1 MKTVLKVT
9 AVVALM
15 LSTVVSSA
23 KERLDVVALN
33 KAKSLLLVIQD
44 SSQDLAVRLV
54 DSDFN
59 TIYSETIKSSNI
71 NKKFD
76 LKNLNDGTYYFYT
89 SNDLRDIAY
98 TISISDN
105 VLSIVSEEE
114 KVKPFFR
121 KTEDKI
127 LMNFLNSEKSS
138 VEIKL
143 YDEDNRLV
151 FSEIRNEEVIVEK
164 AFDFSKAFPGVYTVI
179 ISDENNSY
187 TESFIVD

>member
-105 VLSIVSEEE
+105 VLSIVNEEE

-121 KTEDKI
+121 KTEDKV

>member
-121 KTEDKI
+121 KTEDKV

>member
-23 KERLDVVALN
+23 KEKLDLVALN
-33 KAKSLLLVIQD
+33 NTKSLLLVIQD

-59 TIYSETIKSSNI
+59 TIYSETITNSSI

-89 SNDLRDIAY
+89 SNELRDFVY

-105 VLSIVSEEE
+105 LLSIISEEE
-114 KVKPFFR
+114 TVKPFFR
-121 KTEDKI
+121 KTADKVF
-127 LMNFLNSEKSS
+127 MNFLNLSKSP
-138 VEIKL
+138 VKIKL

-151 FSEIRNEEVIVEK
+151 FSEISNEAIIVEK
-164 AFDFSKAFPGVYTVI
+164 AFNFSDAFPGIYTVVI
-179 ISDENNSY
+179 TDANNTY
-187 TESFIVD
+187 TENFIVD